1 MQLLRW
7 TPVTESYESDSQES
21 KLYPTK
27 MYKLFLQQTM
37 KGLDLEKHFPDKLL
51 FYQSAF
57 VTDLMDQE
65 IFKQMFKVRK

>member
-1 MQLLRW
+1 
-7 TPVTESYESDSQES
+7 
-21 KLYPTK
+21 
-27 MYKLFLQQTM
+27 MYKLFLQQTKGM

-51 FYQSAF
+51 LYQSAF